1 MSEGQDDGGAS
12 AAPADREVLAS
23 LAQFAA
29 GVERLLAD
37 IGGMCAPL
45 RAPAAVLR
53 PLTAQQQFQLQL
65 QLQLQ
70 PRGRAPSAPPAGTAA
85 AAAAAQ
91 ILQAQQAQQA
101 LAHQRADTAAA
112 LADLCAADAR
122 LRAALRRLR
131 AQRRTQAALARLDAG
146 FARRTGACAAA
157 LLFRSARA
165 ADRLAAA
172 LRTAAAAR
180 TDAAAAAARPVD
192 TARLVR
198 VAGRIGRAA
207 STAPAARGAPQGPFP
222 PPALV
227 RRSAWL
233 QQLQI
238 QQCSSPAAATVAGNG
253 SATGSRGIPGG
264 TGGGSG
270 RVPEGI
276 RGVRVGGTGSSG
288 SGSSSGNSGSSG
300 IRKGSGGGTGSE
312 GRRGSGGGGRGGAV
326 TPGLDGAE
334 AMARTPSALAA
345 DAGVVV
351 DGVGDI
357 MAIAGGVVPPGAP
370 TPDHTIGVGPPDD
383 SLGDEEMA
391 AGLIDI
397 AAIGGMPGTD
407 PMWPTP

>member
-85 AAAAAQ
+85 AAAAQ

-131 AQRRTQAALARLDAG
+131 AQRRAQAALARLDAG

-233 QQLQI
+233 QQQLQ
-238 QQCSSPAAATVAGNG
+238 CPSPAAAGAG
-253 SATGSRGIPGG
+253 STGPRGIPGGIPGG

-276 RGVRVGGTGSSG
+276 RGSRGCGSSN
-288 SGSSSGNSGSSG
+288 SGGNSGSGGSS
-300 IRKGSGGGTGSE
+300 IVNRKGGGTGSE